1 MNAER
6 HHPVSV
12 SDIGF
17 ETATAIAAACGGGFR
32 YQDNYRRSA
41 MATLARLFKVTP
53 KQTAWQTQLVTH
65 RYEHGVKM
73 SDMANLARS
82 CQRLDEMSRSEVQ
95 ISQHWKCKGHYN
107 DITLFRGE
115 EP

>member
-1 MNAER
+1 M
-6 HHPVSV
+6 
-12 SDIGF
+12 
-17 ETATAIAAACGGGFR
+17 
-32 YQDNYRRSA
+32 
-41 MATLARLFKVTP
+41 LARSFKVTP
-53 KQTAWQTQLVTH
+53 KQAAQQTQQVTH

-73 SDMANLARS
+73 SDVENLARL